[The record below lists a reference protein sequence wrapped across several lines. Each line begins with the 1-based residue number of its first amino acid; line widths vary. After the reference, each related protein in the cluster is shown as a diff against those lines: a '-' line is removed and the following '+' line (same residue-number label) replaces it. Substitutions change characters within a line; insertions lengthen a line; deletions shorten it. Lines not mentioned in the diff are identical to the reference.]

1 MGIINGGAANSS
13 GSPGIVSQQGSA
25 NWAPNQATVP
35 STADGGLIA
44 AARPT
49 RQSITI
55 QNLGTTIVWLG
66 SQSTGLLATNGFQL
80 PGTIGATVTIPTTA
94 AVYGLAATGTATVA
108 ILETY

>member
-1 MGIINGGAANSS
+1 MSLINGGAANSS

-35 STADGGLIA
+35 STANGGIIA
-44 AARPT
+44 AARST

-66 SQSTGLLATNGFQL
+66 SQATGLTSSNGFQL
-80 PGTIGATVTIPTTA
+80 PGVIGATVTIPTTA
-94 AVYGLAATGTATVA
+94 AVYGLAASGSQAVA